1 MEPSEQLSFRRSRKF
16 SWSAIIWFLVIFGF
30 CQFGLWSSL
39 GTEQQSDGLWFGV
52 GGSLIFGALLFATVK
67 DAFRSGA
74 YLTMDDLGII
84 VPSTGIEIFRW
95 EDIDHVSRRDLT
107 TKGIKTHE
115 VADLHLR
122 NPADYFNRLSGLK
135 KYTLDRFSLFL
146 TSLDGDP
153 DSIYALI
160 EERLQAS
167 RRAEQDEPQQPPPA
181 ALSSTSPGS

>member
-1 MEPSEQLSFRRSRKF
+1 M
-16 SWSAIIWFLVIFGF
+16 IFGF

-39 GTEQQSDGLWFGV
+39 GTEQQSDGLWLGGV
-52 GGSLIFGALLFATVK
+52 SIIFGALLFAAVK
-67 DAFRSGA
+67 DTFRSCA
-74 YLTMDDLGII
+74 YLTVDDQGIR

-122 NPADYFNRLSGLK
+122 NPADYFKRLSGLK
-135 KYTLDRFSLFL
+135 KHTLDQFSLFL

-167 RRAEQDEPQQPPPA
+167 RAEQGGGGNSA
-181 ALSSTSPGS
+181 ALRASP